1 MAMTIQDDIFDNLPA
16 ELNIQVFSYLSP
28 GDLFSAVHASPSL
41 ARAYLWNRDHI
52 LSTHLPKFFL
62 RFGQIDAV
70 PMIEYLSE
78 LRSIRDRH
86 TTIADIEKH
95 VEPVLDAMLRLDI
108 YRRPERWRLGL
119 STLVKADILI
129 PEMQESF
136 MDHCRIVG
144 DTPLESENQWLSFG
158 QMPSKLIWL
167 FAKIYLAFECH
178 CSIFNHS
185 DGLMLQSRNNNV
197 DALFLRDIHDETE
210 LHGTVFEQFYPY
222 CCLYWRHVYL
232 CEEALDCLDAEQIP
246 LRDDAIFIFMEDD
259 TVLSNM
265 AFQGHSYHVYL
276 EDLVEKHA
284 DIERYVWEVARMAMR
299 VAPHLF

>member
-1 MAMTIQDDIFDNLPA
+1 MDMTIQDDIFDKLPA

-28 GDLFSAVHASPSL
+28 GDLSSAVHASPSL
-41 ARAYLWNRDHI
+41 ARVYLWNRDPI
-52 LSTHLPKFFL
+52 LSPRLPNFFL

-70 PMIEYLSE
+70 PMIEFLSE

-95 VEPVLDAMLRLDI
+95 IEPVLDAMLRLDI

-136 MDHCRIVG
+136 MDHCRTAG
-144 DTPLESENQWLSFG
+144 DTPLESENQWLSFD

-185 DGLMLQSRNNNV
+185 DGVMLQSRSNNA
-197 DALFLRDIHDETE
+197 DALFLRDIRDVTE
-210 LHGTVFEQFYPY
+210 LHGTVFEQFCQH
-222 CCLYWRHVYL
+222 CCLYRRHEYL
-232 CEEALDCLDAEQIP
+232 YEEALDCLDAEQSP
-246 LRDDAIFIFMEDD
+246 LIDGSISISMHD
-259 TVLSNM
+259 TVLRNM
-265 AFQGHSYHVYL
+265 AIQGYRYHVYM

-284 DIERYVWEVARMAMR
+284 DIERYIWEVARMAKR